1 MSFHVEVDQVSNI
14 HGSTSTWN
22 IKGIGPILNCCMAIV
37 KIIHL
42 CILALGIIL
51 TVNERPGTSKYLH
64 YNKILQTH
72 SIFYETDFI

>member
-51 TVNERPGTSKYLH
+51 TVNERPGTSKSIDIPVCIELH
-64 YNKILQTH
+64 
-72 SIFYETDFI
+72 S